1 MDKRETLKSMLNN
14 IINDKPEEAAV
25 DMHAYLSDKMKE
37 VMGTAPQVSE
47 PATTTEVD
55 DTVVDDQA

>member
-14 IINDKPEEAAV
+14 IINDKQEEAAV

-37 VMGTAPQVSE
+37 VMGGQQAPE
-47 PATTTEVD
+47 PTSTEVI
-55 DTVVDDQA
+55 DTPED